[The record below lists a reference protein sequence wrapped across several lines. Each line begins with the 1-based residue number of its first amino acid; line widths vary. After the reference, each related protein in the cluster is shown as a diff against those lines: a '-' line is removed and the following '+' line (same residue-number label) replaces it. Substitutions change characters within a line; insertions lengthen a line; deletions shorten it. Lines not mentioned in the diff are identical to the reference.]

1 MVEIVCVI
9 IACISFGVAIFSQIT
24 VYKQRKYI
32 EQAVEDINHFL
43 IYPEEIKDEFLEEG
57 YFYNLMNQ
65 IIKLETQIIYDRNAF
80 QKKETQVNCFIE
92 NMAHQMKTS
101 ITAIQIR
108 LDYALD
114 ICQDSKEKDSLIKS
128 QECLLR
134 LTNEVERLLTASQLA
149 AGKVLMVHEKF
160 NMNEMIFAC
169 VNRLNIL
176 AEKRNVALNVDG
188 KVDATYCGDEFW
200 LTQAVENVIKNAVE
214 HTKEFTN
221 VQICVFLQN
230 SCIKIRVEDEG
241 DGIPEEEIGNLFE
254 RFCRGSSRKKGYGI
268 GLSMAKDI
276 IQSHH
281 GTISAGNRETGGAWF
296 LISLPIL
303 DGAEVYKDVSG
314 AESKM

>member
-1 MVEIVCVI
+1 MVEIVCII
-9 IACISFGVAIFSQIT
+9 IAGISLVVAIFSQIK

-32 EQAVEDINHFL
+32 EQAVDDINHFL
-43 IYPEEIKDEFLEEG
+43 IYPEEIKDELLEEG

-108 LDYALD
+108 LDYTLD

-149 AGKVLMVHEKF
+149 AGKVLMVYEKM
-160 NMNEMIFAC
+160 NMNEMISAC

-188 KVDATYCGDEFW
+188 KVDTVYCGDEFW

-221 VQICVFLQN
+221 VQICVFLHN
-230 SCIKIRVEDEG
+230 SCIRILVEDEG

-281 GTISAGNRETGGAWF
+281 GTISAGNRDNGGAWF
-296 LISLPIL
+296 LILLPIL
-303 DGAEVYKDVSG
+303 DGAEAYKNVSG
-314 AESKM
+314 DESEM